1 MRGEPLEQDSL
12 ISRMVIALQD
22 AEEIK
27 TRVEPAYQ
35 RHSEAQLRALVQI
48 TLENG
53 RDPGLLV
60 IDILG

>member
-27 TRVEPAYQ
+27 TRVDPAYQ
-35 RHSEAQLRALVQI
+35 RHSEAELTALVQA
-48 TLENG
+48 TLEAG
-53 RDPGLLV
+53 GDVGLLV
-60 IDILG
+60 IEILG